1 MQENM
6 IRKMDGG
13 RKNMAIF
20 EGCGTALIT
29 PFKNGEIDYPAL
41 DQLVETQIE
50 AGVDALIAAGT
61 TGEPATMT
69 WEEHLSVIRRV
80 VDVAH
85 GRVPVIA
92 GTGSN
97 CTREAA
103 DAARMAK
110 QFGADAQLVVTPYY
124 NKTSQEG
131 LVAHYHTIADAATLP
146 VIVYNVPSRTGLNMG
161 PEALAAIC
169 SHPNII
175 GVKEASSDVG
185 QAMEK
190 MRVVGDMAD
199 FYSGNDDIAV
209 PMMCCGFKGVISV
222 VSNVA
227 PKETT
232 MMAHLAL
239 EGKNREAAAWQLKLL
254 PLINAL
260 FCETSPIPAKAAMH
274 ALGMCEEELRLP
286 LVPMQERN
294 RPRLFQAM
302 RDLGLAVQ

>member
-1 MQENM
+1 
-6 IRKMDGG
+6 
-13 RKNMAIF
+13 MALF
-20 EGCGTALIT
+20 TGCGTALIT
-29 PFKNGEIDYPAL
+29 PFKNDEIDYPAL
-41 DQLVETQIE
+41 ERLVETQIE

-69 WEEHLSVIRRV
+69 WEEHLNVIHRV

-97 CTREAA
+97 CTREAVE
-103 DAARMAK
+103 AARMSK

-131 LVAHYHTIADAATLP
+131 LIAHFHAVADAATLP
-146 VIVYNVPSRTGLNMG
+146 VIVYNVPSRTGINMG

-169 SHPNII
+169 RHPNII

-185 QAMEK
+185 QSLEK
-190 MRVVGDMAD
+190 MRVVDGLAD

-209 PMMCCGFKGVISV
+209 PMIACGYKGLISV
-222 VSNVA
+222 VSNVVPA
-227 PKETT
+227 ETT
-232 MMAHLAL
+232 QMTHLAL

-260 FCETSPIPAKAAMH
+260 FCETSPIPCKAAMA
-274 ALGMCEEELRLP
+274 ALGFCEDEVRLP
-286 LVPMQERN
+286 LVPMQDRN
-294 RPRLFQAM
+294 RGRLYQAM
-302 RDLGLAVQ
+302 RELGLQVKEA

>member
-1 MQENM
+1 
-6 IRKMDGG
+6 
-13 RKNMAIF
+13 MALF
-20 EGCGTALIT
+20 TGCGTALIT
-29 PFKNGEIDYPAL
+29 PFRNGEIDYMAL
-41 DQLVETQIE
+41 DRLVETQLE

-69 WEEHLSVIRRV
+69 WEEHLNVIRRV
-80 VDVAH
+80 VDVTH

-97 CTREAA
+97 CTREAVE
-103 DAARMAK
+103 AARMSK

-131 LVAHYHTIADAATLP
+131 LIAHYHAVADAATLP
-146 VIVYNVPSRTGLNMG
+146 VIVYNVPSRTGINMG

-169 SHPNII
+169 AHPNII

-185 QAMEK
+185 QSLEK
-190 MRVVGDMAD
+190 MRMVGDQAD
-199 FYSGNDDIAV
+199 FYCGNDDIAV
-209 PMMCCGFKGVISV
+209 PMIACGYKGLISV

-232 MMAHLAL
+232 EMTHLAL
-239 EGKNREAAAWQLKLL
+239 EGKNHEATGWQLKLL

-260 FCETSPIPAKAAMH
+260 FCETSPIPCKAAM
-274 ALGMCEEELRLP
+274 AAIGMCEDEVRLP
-286 LVPMQERN
+286 LVPMQQRN
-294 RPRLFQAM
+294 RPRLYKAM
-302 RDLGLAVQ
+302 ADLGLRMTETI